1 MFRSG
6 KVRKDPEILAGLFF
20 VVFGIA
26 VIFGALGL
34 PLGTPLEPKPG
45 FFPLLAGIFLA
56 VVSLIYFTGHLRKSG
71 SGIQSSGVWRRPA
84 GLIAG
89 LCLYSLILDFAGYVI
104 ATILLSVI
112 ILRILETPKWWR
124 IVPLGFAASV
134 GSYLL
139 FDVILGVT
147 LPPGLL
153 KGLF

>member
-6 KVRKDPEILAGLFF
+6 KMWRDPEILSGLFF
-20 VVFGIA
+20 LIFGIA
-26 VIFGALGL
+26 VIIGALGL

-45 FFPLLAGIFLA
+45 FFPLLAGIFLSA
-56 VVSLIYFTGHLRKSG
+56 LSFIYLIRLATGSG
-71 SGIQSSGVWRRPA
+71 SEIRSAGVWTRPA

-89 LCLYSLILDFAGYVI
+89 LGVYTLILNFVGYLI

-112 ILRILETPKWWR
+112 VLRVLETPKWWR
-124 IVPLGFAASV
+124 VIVLGSAAALS
-134 GSYLL
+134 SYLL